1 MPLRFVYIA
10 YFALLF
16 CNVPHHNI
24 ILQYQCYHPII
35 DPLTNALYRS
45 IIMLHMRTVW
55 DRQGWC
61 TTLKL
66 PRNEVSYT
74 KVHLTSVYHMSILL
88 LLQFNVYCYIID

>member
-61 TTLKL
+61 TALKL
-66 PRNEVSYT
+66 PPNEVSYT
-74 KVHLTSVYHMSILL
+74 KVHLTSVYHMSLLL
-88 LLQFNVYCYIID
+88 LLQFNVYCYII